1 MLSKLLVKKFKI
13 RVQFN
18 CESKDLIYVVICSR
32 CKEKYIRQT
41 QAIFKE
47 RLNTHRQYI
56 RQPDLQQIGVEGH
69 TRTRGGRNFK
79 IMLFFAFWEDKNNL
93 KRII

>member
-56 RQPDLQQIGVEGH
+56 RQPDL
-69 TRTRGGRNFK
+69 
-79 IMLFFAFWEDKNNL
+79 
-93 KRII
+93 